1 MNLQN
6 DKLIV
11 EVSLNE
17 NLLLSGGTGEIGKE
31 GQSKLIA
38 NSWNQPIY
46 KFRSPSFKIR
56 KAGTWPIIRHV
67 SYYPRVA
74 PHDNPHTPHK
84 SR

>member
-38 NSWNQPIY
+38 NS
-46 KFRSPSFKIR
+46 
-56 KAGTWPIIRHV
+56 
-67 SYYPRVA
+67 
-74 PHDNPHTPHK
+74 
-84 SR
+84 

>member
-31 GQSKLIA
+31 GQSKLVA
-38 NSWNQPIY
+38 NSWNQPI
-46 KFRSPSFKIR
+46 
-56 KAGTWPIIRHV
+56 
-67 SYYPRVA
+67 
-74 PHDNPHTPHK
+74 
-84 SR
+84 